1 MDMLLK
7 RISMKIPEFCMSHWL
22 LRIPLAIIFIQQG
35 LSKFPVT
42 AEDAEAFEL
51 PYLVW
56 WFVSYG
62 ELGAGIGLLVGGLF
76 AAKLASIQ
84 KIVPE
89 LGDMVTRFS
98 GITICSITTGIIWIS
113 QPESLIDVIL
123 YDNLHVFLWVGGRFF
138 ALSGNR
144 TLASL
149 KVKEPQMRKNDQVKV
164 ETAAEIYSKI
174 KVKTMIAITA
184 LFFSSMILAFV
195 SIFIKG

>member
-62 ELGAGIGLLVGGLF
+62 ELGAGIGL
-76 AAKLASIQ
+76 
-84 KIVPE
+84 
-89 LGDMVTRFS
+89 
-98 GITICSITTGIIWIS
+98 
-113 QPESLIDVIL
+113 SLIHI
-123 YDNLHVFLWVGGRFF
+123 
-138 ALSGNR
+138 
-144 TLASL
+144 
-149 KVKEPQMRKNDQVKV
+149 
-164 ETAAEIYSKI
+164 
-174 KVKTMIAITA
+174 
-184 LFFSSMILAFV
+184 
-195 SIFIKG
+195 